1 MQVIQSFSTFA
12 IPGIILLIVIYGIVE
27 KKKVYDL
34 FMIGA
39 KEGAK
44 IVISIFPTLL
54 GLFMAV
60 SMLRSSGVLDFI
72 VKIILPLSSFFNL
85 PSEILP
91 LVMLRPISRK
101 CGNGNSY
108 RYDES
113 IWCR

>member
-1 MQVIQSFSTFA
+1 MKEGILVNMQIIQSFSTLA
-12 IPGIILLIVIYGIVE
+12 IPGIILIIVIYGIAE

-34 FMIGA
+34 FMEGA

-44 IVISIFPTLL
+44 IVISLFPTLL

-72 VKIILPLSSFFNL
+72 VKFIMPIATALHL

-91 LVMLRPISRK
+91 LAMLRPISRK
-101 CGNGNSY
+101 CGNGNCY
-108 RYDES
+108 
-113 IWCR
+113 

>member
-1 MQVIQSFSTFA
+1 MQIVQSFSTIA
-12 IPGIILLIVIYGIVE
+12 IPGIILIIVIYAIAE

-34 FMIGA
+34 FMEGA

-60 SMLRSSGVLDFI
+60 SMLRSSGVLDLI
-72 VKIILPLSSFFNL
+72 VKIIMPIANIFSLPK
-85 PSEILP
+85 EILP
-91 LVMLRPISRK
+91 LAMLRPISRK
-101 CGNGNSY
+101 CCNGYCY

-113 IWCR
+113 IWRR

>member
-1 MQVIQSFSTFA
+1 LQYH
-12 IPGIILLIVIYGIVE
+12 GIILIIVVYGIIE

-34 FMIGA
+34 FMEGA

-44 IVISIFPTLL
+44 IVINIFPTLL

-72 VKIILPLSSFFNL
+72 VTIIMPVSNLLNL

-91 LVMLRPISRK
+91 LAMLRPISRK
-101 CGNGNSY
+101 CSNGNCY
-108 RYDES
+108 
-113 IWCR
+113 